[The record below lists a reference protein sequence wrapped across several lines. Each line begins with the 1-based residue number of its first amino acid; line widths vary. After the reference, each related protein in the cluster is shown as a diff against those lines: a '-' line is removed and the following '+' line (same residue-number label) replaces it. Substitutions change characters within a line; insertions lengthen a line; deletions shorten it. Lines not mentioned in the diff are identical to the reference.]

1 MLFLVIADV
10 GTTIAPWMLFYQQ
23 GAVVDKGLTPRD
35 IRQGQQDTLVGS
47 LVMGVVAVAIVVL
60 TGTVLFPR
68 HIGVGTLG
76 QAQWAQ
82 TLAPYLGPLAERL
95 FGLGLFEAGLVAAI
109 TISLSW
115 AWAVGEVSGRRHSL

>member
-1 MLFLVIADV
+1 M
-10 GTTIAPWMLFYQQ
+10 
-23 GAVVDKGLTPRD
+23 GA
-35 IRQGQQDTLVGS
+35 
-47 LVMGVVAVAIVVL
+47 VAVAIVVL

-68 HIGVGTLG
+68 HIGVGNLG

-109 TISLSW
+109 TISLSS
-115 AWAVGEVSGRRHSL
+115 AWAVGEVPASATA